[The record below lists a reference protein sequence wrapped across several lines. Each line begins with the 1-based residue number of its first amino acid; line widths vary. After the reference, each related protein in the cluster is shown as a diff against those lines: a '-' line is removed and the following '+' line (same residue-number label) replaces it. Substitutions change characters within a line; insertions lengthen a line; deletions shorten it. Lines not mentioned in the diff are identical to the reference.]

1 MVKGFRKYESLEF
14 KIEAHRSSHWIEDRQ
29 NRRTIR
35 TEMTSI
41 QHVPLELMQ
50 TFVKIVEHEGDAT
63 AAARALEISQPS
75 ISRRL
80 SALREIVGDVEDRP
94 WLILRG
100 KRWLLTP
107 GGERVLYV
115 IADLVRKY
123 EQVEQFIAES
133 QTAKPTV
140 SIACGQTAA
149 SGFVRLAIE
158 QLAEKNS
165 NVRVCISAPRGKS
178 RIEGVAGGQFDLA
191 IVTDDEATIRDVAG
205 IELHIE
211 PLQSDRFVVAANPT
225 PKTPWAKAWDAL
237 PVRRPL
243 TAKDLGNLPMILP
256 QPDSSRRMQFDSWF
270 KRSADKVPNVV
281 LEVGGWQNLLRF
293 VQSGMG
299 VGFAT
304 ESAVH
309 SMESPKPGR
318 QPTKPNLSMRMLD
331 EQDFPPDQI
340 RLIARKQQG
349 HATPDFST
357 SAYDLYEILKDQ
369 CTR

>member
-1 MVKGFRKYESLEF
+1 M
-14 KIEAHRSSHWIEDRQ
+14 DR
-29 NRRTIR
+29 
-35 TEMTSI
+35 EMSSI
-41 QHVPLELMQ
+41 QLVPLELMQ

-63 AAARALEISQPS
+63 AAAQALGISQPS

-80 SALREIVGDVEDRP
+80 SALREIVGDSEDRP
-94 WLILRG
+94 WLILKG

-107 GGERVLYV
+107 GGERVRGV

-123 EQVEQFIAES
+123 EQVEQFIAET

-158 QLAEKNS
+158 RLAEKNS
-165 NVRVCISAPRGKS
+165 NIRIRLSTPRGKS
-178 RIEGVAGGQFDLA
+178 RIEGVAGGQFDMA

-211 PLQSDRFVVAANPT
+211 PLQSDRFVVAANPS
-225 PKTPWAKAWDAL
+225 PKSHWAKAWEAL
-237 PVRRPL
+237 PVRRSL
-243 TAKDLGNLPMILP
+243 TAKDLGDLPMILP
-256 QPDSSRRMQFDSWF
+256 EPDAGRRQQFDLWF
-270 KRSADKVPNVV
+270 KRSTDRVPNVV

-304 ESAVH
+304 EEAVQRLDA
-309 SMESPKPGR
+309 PKSGR
-318 QPTKPNLSMRMLD
+318 QRNKPNLSMRYLD

-349 HATPDFST
+349 HDTPDLCA
-357 SAYDLYEILKDQ
+357 SAYDLYELLKK
-369 CTR
+369 RNGHAK